1 MRTLLVFALALACRP
16 AQPPGPDRDALAV
29 EVQRWHA
36 ARLAE
41 LRADQGWLTLAGLW
55 WLADGEHRLGAA
67 ADADLVFPAGAPAS
81 IGALTRR
88 GGDVRLR
95 VDPDVDVRMAGAP
108 VSDVALRPGVDR
120 VDVGPRFTFT
130 VIARGDRLGVRLWD
144 SEAPERRAFAGIPM
158 FPPSAAWQVR
168 ARFERHAT
176 PRVIDHPT
184 VLGTTQPAEVPGVA
198 IFAIAG
204 HEHRLT
210 PILEHGPHG
219 DELLFVFRD
228 LTSGVETYAG
238 GRFLVTELPAGADL
252 TLDFNRAHNP
262 PCAFTAYAT
271 CPLPLPEN
279 RLAVRVEAGE
289 QTPADHP

>member
-1 MRTLLVFALALACRP
+1 MWVLSLPVSFTDWP
-16 AQPPGPDRDALAV
+16 S
-29 EVQRWHA
+29 
-36 ARLAE
+36 AE
-41 LRADQGWLTLAGLW
+41 L
-55 WLADGEHRLGAA
+55 AA
-67 ADADLVFPAGAPAS
+67 A
-81 IGALTRR
+81 
-88 GGDVRLR
+88 
-95 VDPDVDVRMAGAP
+95 
-108 VSDVALRPGVDR
+108 
-120 VDVGPRFTFT
+120 
-130 VIARGDRLGVRLWD
+130 
-144 SEAPERRAFAGIPM
+144 

-238 GRFLVTELPAGADL
+238 GNGRRPVG
-252 TLDFNRAHNP
+252 
-262 PCAFTAYAT
+262 
-271 CPLPLPEN
+271 
-279 RLAVRVEAGE
+279 
-289 QTPADHP
+289 